1 MGFFD
6 NLLKKETRKI
16 IASVVDSVVDN
27 VADNL
32 GDAIKGTADDTA
44 DVNSSAVN
52 TQKAAVDTDEEDC
65 RCNKNVIRQRIEKIA
80 ADEYSDLELRKNISA
95 SELSAEA
102 GAYDYTYGFYRNGV
116 PVAMLL
122 ILSGRDEYR
131 CKAVRLSREA
141 CRNSNVGY
149 VHFLAHMPNRK
160 SYISAKLKEIIA

>member
-6 NLLKKETRKI
+6 SLLKKETRKI

-32 GDAIKGTADDTA
+32 GDAVKGTA

-52 TQKAAVDTDEEDC
+52 TQKAAVDADEKDC

-80 ADEYSDLELRKNISA
+80 AEEYGDLELRKNISA
-95 SELSAEA
+95 SELNAEA
-102 GAYDYTYGFYRNGV
+102 GAYDYTYGLYRNGA
-116 PVAMLL
+116 PVAMLI
-122 ILSGRDEYR
+122 ILDGRDEYR

-141 CRNSNVGY
+141 CRNSNIGY